1 MRLKLISCEVLY
13 REMCFA
19 VARSP
24 HQVDVEFLPKG
35 LHDLGSEPMRRTLQE
50 CVDRVDAQQFAA
62 VLMGYALCGNGLV
75 GLSARTLPVVIPRA
89 HDCIALLMGSRQ
101 KYQEYFDA
109 NPGVYFR
116 STGWLERGG
125 DLEQV
130 FRDRTGVGHSL
141 PELIKQYGEDNGN
154 YLYEQLTAYKRTY
167 RQITFIETG
176 LEGGGSFEQ
185 SARDEAAQ
193 KNWEF
198 EKVSGSLLLF
208 EELVSGNWPDE
219 DFLIVKPGWR
229 VTPRYDERVLDVEE
243 IPYDGSGEGPGS
255 H

>member
-1 MRLKLISCEVLY
+1 MRLKLISCEVLF

-35 LHDLGSEPMRRTLQE
+35 LHDLGSDRMRRTLQE
-50 CVDRVDAQQFAA
+50 CVDRVDAQYVDA

-75 GLSARTLPVVIPRA
+75 GLSARTMPIVIPRA
-89 HDCIALLMGSRQ
+89 HDCIAVLMGSRQ

-125 DLEQV
+125 NLEQV

-141 PELIKQYGEDNGN
+141 QELITQYGEDNGQ

-167 RQITFIETG
+167 RQLTFIETG
-176 LEGGGSFEQ
+176 LEPDSSFEQ

-193 KNWEF
+193 RTWKF
-198 EKVSGSLLLF
+198 EKVSGSLRLF
-208 EELVSGNWPDE
+208 EKLVSGNWPDD

-229 VTPRYDERVLDVEE
+229 VRPRYDERILDVEE
-243 IPYDGSGEGPGS
+243 IPYDRSREDSGS

>member
-19 VARSP
+19 IARSP

-50 CVDRVDAQQFAA
+50 CVDRVVAQQFEA

-75 GLSARTLPVVIPRA
+75 GLCARAVPIVIPRA
-89 HDCIALLMGSRQ
+89 HDCIALLMGSRE
-101 KYQEYFDA
+101 KYQEYFEA
-109 NPGVYFR
+109 NPGVYYR

-125 DLEQV
+125 NLEQV

-141 PELIKQYGEDNGN
+141 PELIARYGEDNGR
-154 YLYEQLTAYKRTY
+154 YLYEQLTGYKRTY

-176 LEGGGSFEQ
+176 LEPDASFEQ
-185 SARDEAAQ
+185 RARQEAAE
-193 KNWEF
+193 KSWKF
-198 EKVSGSLLLF
+198 DKVSGSLTLF
-208 EELVSGNWPDE
+208 ERLVSGDWAEE
-219 DFLIVKPGWR
+219 DFLIVQPGWR
-229 VTPRYDERVLDVEE
+229 VTPRYDERILGAEE
-243 IPYDGSGEGPGS
+243 TRHDG
-255 H
+255 